1 MSSERRLNTQK
12 VMDFVNENDIIFR
25 FRALGKPGPGLS
37 LVLNGAATPFPGG
50 EPGRAAVDCI
60 IRLMQAKGVQPFYDD
75 PENKI

>member
-12 VMDFVNENDIIFR
+12 VIDFVNSHDIVFR

-37 LVLNGAATPFPGG
+37 LVLDGSATPFPGG
-50 EPGRAAVDCI
+50 QPGIEAVECI
-60 IRLMQAKGVQPFYDD
+60 IRLMQAKGVQPYYDD